1 MKRLSS
7 ALVILC
13 LLLSLA
19 ACGGASSA
27 PAAGGAG
34 PDAGPENPA
43 SSTPASSAPACEHDW
58 QPATFAAPETCAKCG
73 ETRGEA
79 RQTFFAENGLEAAGQ
94 LPAGEVPITYVV
106 WLRDEPSVFLTPD
119 NGAVTLSQ
127 TVADAEDPD
136 YKLVTL
142 SLEVVLPIVDRE
154 NILNAAYNYSWGNGI
169 YDLYTG
175 RVIPTSSTFGDTTK
189 TLKAELEIDDIVYP
203 VQCVK
208 TTEWESTGWY
218 EQEEGFYE
226 NDATCHWTLECLV
239 PKGYDGLTFALLP
252 TLEPPQEDDRDRS
265 TLTVLEDIPSEAL
278 AGTLFFRFGQD
289 TP

>member
-1 MKRLSS
+1 MKRLLS
-7 ALVILC
+7 ALLILC

-19 ACGGASSA
+19 ACSGASSA

-34 PDAGPENPA
+34 PDAGPESPA
-43 SSTPASSAPACEHDW
+43 SSAPASSAPACEHDW

-73 ETRGEA
+73 ETRGGA
-79 RQTFFAENGLEAAGQ
+79 KQTFFAENGLEVGQ
-94 LPAGEVPITYVV
+94 LPDSEVPITYVV

-175 RVIPTSSTFGDTTK
+175 QVIPTSSTFGDSTK
-189 TLKAELEIDDIVYP
+189 TLKAEVKVDGTVYP

-208 TTEWESTGWY
+208 TTAWESTGWY

-252 TLEPPQEDDRDRS
+252 TLKPPQEDDRDRS
-265 TLTVLEDIPSEAL
+265 PLTVLEDIPAEAL
-278 AGTLFFRFGQD
+278 PGTVFFRFGQD
-289 TP
+289 VP